1 MVGGRGVRFAWLVA
15 RVAILAALVLSVSV
29 ITPTKVL
36 AATTTTIGFDDL
48 SPGTTVSTQY
58 AAQGVDFAT
67 GIVNNNVYCYPVI
80 QAVASGM
87 AQSGTQVADASCA
100 NGEFPDS
107 SIRGDLSNSAQNVS
121 VYAGFSPSSTPPTTA
136 SVTLTAYDISGAVV
150 NTATQTV
157 TAGAGTHTQLSVSSS
172 SPNVVAFDVTSTQ
185 ANVSIDDLTF
195 DNPSG
200 VPADFSLNSQTTV
213 LYPVQ
218 GSSTTDT
225 VVIHRLNGSNGAIAF
240 SASGLPTG
248 VQATFSPNPATGTT
262 ASTTM
267 TLSADATAPPPPSG
281 VYPTITITGTP
292 ADAGV
297 GPAPRTATLQVDVG
311 QLFSIFV
318 PPAIKVPPCSTLQI
332 PVTVNAAAGFSGT
345 VTLTANNVP
354 ADDQASF
361 SPQTLTEPGQT
372 HTTLTLT
379 SQSDLSGASGD
390 VSITAAGGG
399 VTDTSGPF
407 TVSRVPPSI
416 TDIADSSNNPLHSGQ
431 TPQGASPDLGT
442 VVIIHGQ
449 GFCPGSTVYFGN
461 ELATSIQQGPFTD
474 GLGPYGDET
483 AIRTSVPVLAT
494 SGEVYVVPP
503 QLGRAQPLIGAG
515 SPAAIAPGTAS
526 APFTIDSY
534 RDTDGFSFDNGS
546 TFQNKV
552 GGYSFSD
559 VSDVFGYDQ
568 THVSVNVCW
577 PWSCPVSTP
586 VPNPLALVFWG
597 IANEALR
604 DGQCFGFSLASQR
617 FLHGDQ
623 IFPAFPSQP
632 GATQETVW
640 NLQGPDASSGP
651 SSGLMHYIHLIHMQ
665 QWSSEGLRAWLV
677 GALENAV
684 AGSESFIMH
693 EVTEALNAGDHPLIE
708 LRSGSS
714 GHVVV
719 AYGVDQDSGNIDYRS
734 GDGVIDIYNPNAEFT
749 TSENAITGTT
759 HQTAV
764 ANSEIIVHPNGSW
777 QFRGF
782 SPEWHGGPGSLVV
795 IPYGTV
801 PVHPTLPA
809 SITGLFDVLFGG
821 ARATQVTAADG
832 HTLLDPNG
840 RLNTNRKTTI
850 ADATQFATL
859 SDSNTSK
866 PGPGIFLFG
875 HDGAYTTTVAGTA
888 SGTYHDVLFSHGT
901 SASLT
906 AAATP
911 SIKDT
916 ISVPANMD
924 GLAFGQTAGPAS
936 RTRAATVQLVE
947 SASDG
952 SKRTATIVTTVPKK
966 GKTSTTFD
974 PAHNAVAVTAG
985 GQPTSYTLTLSWAG
999 PHGFPQTFAA
1009 PTVHLGA
1016 GAHATFAPRDWSA
1029 LETSKLTVHILD
1041 AHGHATT
1048 RTLKNKLRATGR
1060 YTVALKVVKAGAT
1073 RRLTIAARFIHSAHG
1088 SSAVLTWMAL
1098 KGRTLAARHTI
1109 VIAAAKLHRG
1119 LLTRSFSFTPRKS
1132 ASYKLRAS
1140 VELLSPDH
1148 GGTYTS
1154 QDVTRIARLRG

>member
-1 MVGGRGVRFAWLVA
+1 MGGRRVRFVSLVA
-15 RVAILAALVLSVSV
+15 RVAILAALAVSVSA
-29 ITPTKVL
+29 ITPPDVR

-48 SPGTTVSTQY
+48 APGTAVSTQY
-58 AAQGVDFAT
+58 DAQGVDFAN
-67 GIVNNNVYCYPVI
+67 GIVGSNVYCYPVI
-80 QAVASGM
+80 HAVASGM

-100 NGEFPDS
+100 DGEFPDS
-107 SIRGDLSNSAQNVS
+107 SIRGDLFNSAEHVS

-136 SVTLTAYDISGAVV
+136 SVTLTAYDVSGAVV
-150 NTATQTV
+150 NSATETV
-157 TAGAGTHTQLSVSSS
+157 TAGAGTHTLLAVSSS
-172 SPNVVAFDVTSTQ
+172 SPNIVAFDVTSTQ

-218 GSSTTDT
+218 GSSTTDR
-225 VVIHRLNGSNGAIAF
+225 VVIHRLNGSSGAIAF

-248 VQATFSPNPATGTT
+248 VHATFSPNPAIGTT

-267 TLSADATAPPPPSG
+267 TLSADATAPPTGSG
-281 VYPTITITGTP
+281 AYPTITVTGTP
-292 ADAGV
+292 ANAGV
-297 GPAPRTATLQVDVG
+297 GSAPRTASLGVDVG
-311 QLFSIFV
+311 QLFSIVV
-318 PPAIKVPPCSTLQI
+318 PQAIKVPPCSTLQI
-332 PVTVNAAAGFSGT
+332 PVTVTVNAAAGFSGT
-345 VTLTANNVP
+345 VALTANNVP

-361 SPQTLTEPGQT
+361 SPQTLTEPGET

-379 SQSDLSGASGD
+379 SQTDISGPAGI
-390 VSITAAGGG
+390 VSVTAAGGG
-399 VTDTSGPF
+399 VTDTSGTF

-416 TDIADSSNNPLHSGQ
+416 TDIADSGNNPLHSGE

-449 GFCPGSTVYFGN
+449 GFCPGSTVHFGN
-461 ELATSIQQGPFTD
+461 ALATSSQQGPFTD

-483 AIRTSVPVLAT
+483 AIRTSVPALAT
-494 SGEVYVVPP
+494 SGQVYVVPP
-503 QLGRAQPLIGAG
+503 QLSLTSVG
-515 SPAAIAPGTAS
+515 SAS

-534 RDTDGFSFDNGS
+534 RDTDGFAFENSDA
-546 TFQNKV
+546 FQNKV

-568 THVSVNVCW
+568 THLSVNPCW
-577 PWSCPVSTP
+577 PWGDCSISTP
-586 VPNPLALVFWG
+586 VPNPLALLFWG
-597 IANEALR
+597 IANEGLR

-617 FLHGDQ
+617 LLHGDQ

-632 GATQETVW
+632 GATPETVW

-651 SSGLMHYIHLIHMQ
+651 SSTLTHYIHLIHMEQ
-665 QWSSEGLRAWLV
+665 FSSEGLHAWLTE
-677 GALENAV
+677 AAANAID
-684 AGSESFIMH
+684 GSGSSIMG
-693 EVTEALNAGDHPLIE
+693 EVTKALNAGDHPLIE
-708 LRSGSS
+708 LRQGTS

-719 AYGVDQDSGNIDYRS
+719 AYGVDQDSGNTDFRS
-734 GDGVIDIYNPNAEFT
+734 GDGVIDIDNPNLEFT
-749 TSENAITGTT
+749 TAENEITGTA
-759 HQTAV
+759 HKDAL
-764 ANSEIIVHPNGSW
+764 ANSEIIIHPNGSW
-777 QFRGF
+777 QFQGF

-801 PVHPTLPA
+801 PVQPTLPA
-809 SITGLFDVLFGG
+809 SITGLLDLLFGG
-821 ARATQVTAADG
+821 ARMTQVTASDG
-832 HTLLDPNG
+832 HTLLDANG
-840 RLNTNRKTTI
+840 QLNTDRKTTI
-850 ADATQFATL
+850 PDATQFATL
-859 SDSNTSK
+859 SDSNKSK
-866 PGPGIFLFG
+866 PGPAIFLFG

-911 SIKDT
+911 SIKDR

-966 GKTSTTFD
+966 GKASTTFD
-974 PAHNAVAVTAG
+974 PAHNAVSVTAG

-999 PHGFPQTFAA
+999 RHGFPQTFAA
-1009 PTVHLGA
+1009 PTVHLSA
-1016 GAHATFAPRDWSA
+1016 GAHARFAPRDWSA
-1029 LETSKLTVHILD
+1029 LATSKLTVHIVD
-1041 AHGHATT
+1041 ADGHATT
-1048 RTLKNKLRATGR
+1048 RTLKNKLHAAGR
-1060 YTVALKVVKAGAT
+1060 YAVALKVVKAGAA
-1073 RRLTIAARFIHSAHG
+1073 RRLTIAARFIHIAPG

-1109 VIAAAKLHRG
+1109 IIAAAKLHRG

-1154 QDVTRIARLRG
+1154 QDVTRTGRLRG

>member
-1 MVGGRGVRFAWLVA
+1 MSGRRVRFVSLVVRA
-15 RVAILAALVLSVSV
+15 AILAALVVSVSA
-29 ITPTKVL
+29 ITPTDVL

-48 SPGTTVSTQY
+48 SPGTVVSTQY
-58 AAQGVDFAT
+58 AAQGVNFAT
-67 GIVNNNVYCYPVI
+67 GIVGINVYCYPVI
-80 QAVASGM
+80 QAVGSGM

-107 SIRGDLSNSAQNVS
+107 SIRGNLSNSAQNVS
-121 VYAGFSPSSTPPTTA
+121 VYAGFSPSSTPPTTV
-136 SVTLTAYDISGAVV
+136 SVTLTAYDINGSVV
-150 NTATQTV
+150 DTATQTV
-157 TAGAGTHTQLSVSSS
+157 TAGAGTHTQLAVSSS
-172 SPNVVAFDVTSTQ
+172 SPNIVAFDVTSTQ
-185 ANVSIDDLTF
+185 PAVSIDDLTF

-200 VPADFSLNSQTTV
+200 VPADFSLNSQTTL

-225 VVIHRLNGSNGAIAF
+225 VVIHRLNGSNGAITF

-248 VQATFSPNPATGTT
+248 VTASFSPNPATGTT

-267 TLSADATAPPPPSG
+267 TLSADPTAPPPPPGPFPS
-281 VYPTITITGTP
+281 ITVTGTP
-292 ADAGV
+292 AGAGV
-297 GPAPRTATLQVDVG
+297 GPTPRTASVAVDVE
-311 QLFSIFV
+311 QLFSIVV
-318 PPAIKVPPCSTLQI
+318 PQAIKVPPCSTLQI
-332 PVTVNAAAGFSGT
+332 PVTVNTAAGFSGP

-379 SQSDLSGASGD
+379 SQSDLSGASGA
-390 VSITAAGGG
+390 VSISATSGG
-399 VTDTSGPF
+399 VTDISGTS
-407 TVSRVPPSI
+407 TVSRVAPSI
-416 TDIADSSNNPLHSGQ
+416 TDITDSSNHAVQTGQ

-461 ELATSIQQGPFTD
+461 DLATSAQQGPFTD

-503 QLGRAQPLIGAG
+503 QLAPT
-515 SPAAIAPGTAS
+515 SPGTAT

-534 RDTDGFSFDNGS
+534 RDTDGFSFDNGN

-568 THVSVNVCW
+568 THVSVNGCW
-577 PWSCPVSTP
+577 PFSCPVSTP
-586 VPNPLALVFWG
+586 IPNPLALVFWG
-597 IANEALR
+597 IADEALR

-617 FLHGDQ
+617 LLHGDQ

-632 GATQETVW
+632 GAAQETVW
-640 NLQGPDASSGP
+640 NLQGPDASGGP
-651 SSGLMHYIHLIHMQ
+651 SSTLMHYIHLMHME
-665 QWSSEGLRAWLV
+665 QWSSEGLHAWLV
-677 GALENAV
+677 GALENAI

-708 LRSGSS
+708 LRQGSS

-734 GDGVIDIYNPNAEFT
+734 GDGVIDLYNPNAEFT
-749 TSENAITGTT
+749 TAENAIAGTT
-759 HQTAV
+759 HRTAL

-795 IPYGTV
+795 IPYGII

-809 SITGLFDVLFGG
+809 SISGLLDVLFGS

-840 RLNTNRKTTI
+840 NLNTNPKTTI
-850 ADATQFATL
+850 AGATQSATL
-859 SDSNTSK
+859 ADSGTSK

-906 AAATP
+906 AAASP

-916 ISVPANMD
+916 IAVPANMD
-924 GLAFGQTAGPAS
+924 GLAFGQIAGPAS
-936 RTRAATVQLVE
+936 STRAATIQLVG

-952 SKRTATIVTTVPKK
+952 SKRTATIVTTVPRK
-966 GKTSTTFD
+966 GRASTTFD
-974 PAHNAVAVTAG
+974 PAHTAVAVRAG
-985 GQPTSYTLTLSWAG
+985 AQPSSYTLTLSWVG
-999 PHGFPQTFAA
+999 PHGFPQTFDA

-1016 GAHATFAPRDWSA
+1016 GARASFAPRDWSA
-1029 LETSKLTVHILD
+1029 LGTSKLTVHIVD
-1041 AHGHATT
+1041 ADGHATM
-1048 RTLKNKLRATGR
+1048 RTLKNKLRAAGR
-1060 YTVALKVVKAGAT
+1060 YAVALKVVKAGAT
-1073 RRLTIAARFIHSAHG
+1073 RRLTIAARFIHIAHG
-1088 SSAVLTWMAL
+1088 SSAVLTWMAI
-1098 KGRTLAARHTI
+1098 KGHRLAARHTI

-1119 LLTRSFSFTPRKS
+1119 LLTRSFSFTPRGS
-1132 ASYKLRAS
+1132 ASYRLRAS
-1140 VELLSPDH
+1140 VALLSPDH

-1154 QDVTRIARLRG
+1154 QDVTRTARLRG